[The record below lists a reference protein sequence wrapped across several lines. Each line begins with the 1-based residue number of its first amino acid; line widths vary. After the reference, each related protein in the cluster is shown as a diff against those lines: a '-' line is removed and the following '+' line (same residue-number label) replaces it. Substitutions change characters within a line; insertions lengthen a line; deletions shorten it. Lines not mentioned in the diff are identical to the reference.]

1 MWIFAFLTE
10 FACLRRSVQLIC
22 LCVNRVSQKS
32 TNWLIIIK
40 FNFFLCVQLSDGAF
54 PAVTVLG
61 GCV

>member
-1 MWIFAFLTE
+1 MDICMFKKISPTH
-10 FACLRRSVQLIC
+10 QLIC

-32 TNWLIIIK
+32 TNWLSIFK